1 MNNSSGFQNESNLVI
16 ALNGKVF
23 SDLNSNLQNLISYS
37 FSNKNGI
44 ISCFSRGGNNKS
56 DLMIQIGNE
65 KHTFSIKK
73 GSGNSVH
80 QEPVNSFLLYLEKY
94 FSLSEYTK
102 NNILKFIWGDGTI
115 DGSGPVSDRLSAND
129 FTKKYP
135 EIVDDIKLFFDK
147 IKKDLIRRFVITGV
161 GESSPA
167 EFIYYGDVSSGFCC
181 SSENALEWLSNNYS
195 DGAIP
200 VGRLT
205 FQAWNRNINGGTKSE
220 HKRGVIQLKWGK
232 VKDDIKKI

>member
-1 MNNSSGFQNESNLVI
+1 MNNSSGFQNESNLVT
-16 ALNGKVF
+16 ALNGRIF
-23 SDLNSNLQNLISYS
+23 SDLNSNLQNLIFCS
-37 FSNKNGI
+37 FLNKNGV

-56 DLMIQIGNE
+56 DLIIKIGNE
-65 KHTFSIKK
+65 EHTFSIKK

-80 QEPVNSFLLYLEKY
+80 QEPVNTFLIYLEKN
-94 FSLSEYTK
+94 FSLSIYTK
-102 NNILKFIWGDGTI
+102 NNILKFIWGDGTT
-115 DGSGPVSDRLSAND
+115 DGSGMVCDRLSAKK

-135 EIVDDIKLFFDK
+135 EVVDDIKDFFDK
-147 IKKDLIRRFVITGV
+147 IKKELINRFVITGV
-161 GESSPA
+161 GGVSPA
-167 EFIYYGDVSSGFCC
+167 EFIYYGDVSCGFCC
-181 SSENALEWLSNNYS
+181 SSKNALEWLSNNHS

-205 FQAWNRNINGGTKSE
+205 FQAWNRNINGGNKSE